1 MPSLPRPRAVV
12 VSLVA
17 CVTAAL
23 LLAVAPPAA
32 AQATAFPSKPVR
44 IIVTFT
50 TGGAADIGA
59 RVIAERLSEL
69 WKQQVVVENRIGAG
83 GNIGIEAVHRSP
95 ADGYTLLMISNS
107 HAVNVGL
114 YDKLPFD
121 LLKDFVGITYV
132 VSTPI
137 VFVAHPKFPA
147 NTFAEAIRLFQT
159 SPGKYSYAS
168 CGNGTTHH
176 LAMELV
182 KSQTRSFVVHVPYRG
197 CSPATVDA
205 VGGQVDTLMVGI
217 APALPHIRAGRLKA
231 LAVTDAS
238 RVSTA
243 PDIPTVRESG
253 IASLRDYAVDGW
265 YGLAAP
271 AGTPREVVAKIE
283 ADARTIL
290 ARPEVRQRFAQSGLE
305 AITAAPEPLMAA
317 LAADVAKFR
326 KVIDYAKIKG
336 D

>member
-1 MPSLPRPRAVV
+1 MRLARAI
-12 VSLVA
+12 L
-17 CVTAAL
+17 CV
-23 LLAVAPPAA
+23 LLATVSGAVL
-32 AQATAFPSKPVR
+32 AQTGAYPTKPVR

-59 RVIAERLSEL
+59 RVLAERLTDA

-83 GNIGIEAVHRSP
+83 GNIGIEAVQKSP

-121 LLKDFVGITYV
+121 LVRDFVGITYV

-137 VFVAHPKFPA
+137 VLVAHPRVTA
-147 NTFAEAIRLFQT
+147 NTFPEMIKLYQAN
-159 SPGKYSYAS
+159 PGKYTYAS

-176 LAMELV
+176 LAMELI
-182 KSQTRSFVVHVPYRG
+182 KAETRSFVVHVPYRG

-231 LAVTDAS
+231 LAVTGPT
-238 RVSTA
+238 RVAAA
-243 PDIPTVRESG
+243 PDIPTVKESG
-253 IASLRDYAVDGW
+253 IPALRNYEVDGW

-271 AGTPREVVAKIE
+271 VGTPREILAKIE
-283 ADARTIL
+283 ADSKRIL
-290 ARPEVRQRFAQSGLE
+290 AQPEVRQRLAQSGLE
-305 AITAAPEPLMAA
+305 AITSTPEELMAS
-317 LAADVAKFR
+317 LKADIEKFR
-326 KVIDYAKIKG
+326 KVIAQAAIKPE
-336 D
+336 